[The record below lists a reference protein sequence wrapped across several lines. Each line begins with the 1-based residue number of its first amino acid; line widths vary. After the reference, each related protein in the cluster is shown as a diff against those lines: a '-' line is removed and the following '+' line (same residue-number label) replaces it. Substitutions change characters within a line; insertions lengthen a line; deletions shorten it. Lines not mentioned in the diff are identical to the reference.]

1 MLAAAGGSGQ
11 GREWTC
17 DRQVIEAARN
27 PPPLRERKKLRTR
40 EALISTSQ
48 KLFSEKGYA
57 ATTLEEIC
65 QSVEVAPPTLFRY
78 FESKAQLAL
87 ARNVDWAESLKAD
100 VASADRDASTFDIW
114 RHHVRHLSS
123 PEVARWTKR
132 RARWIAPEPVLC
144 SLMAALDVDCEAI
157 LASGLVAD
165 ADIDP
170 VDDVYAH
177 LVATALV
184 RGRWAVFRRWLELR
198 QPYEM
203 LAPAQMALIDFVA
216 EELSP
221 TGAAVLAR
229 LLDGRKPSLASAGPM
244 VLKDRLHPGHLT
256 VPSD

>member
-1 MLAAAGGSGQ
+1 
-11 GREWTC
+11 
-17 DRQVIEAARN
+17 VIEAPQN

-40 EALISTSQ
+40 EALISASQ

-87 ARNVDWAESLKAD
+87 ARNVDWADRLKAD
-100 VASADRDASTFDIW
+100 VDSVDRDVSTFDVW
-114 RHHVRHLSS
+114 RRHVRHLSS

-132 RARWIAPEPVLC
+132 RARWIAPEPVLR
-144 SLMAALDVDCEAI
+144 SLMAELDVDCEAI

-165 ADIDP
+165 TGIDP

-184 RGRWAVFRRWLELR
+184 RGRWAVFRRWLERR

-203 LAPAQMALIDFVA
+203 LAPAQMALIDFVVD
-216 EELSP
+216 ELSP
-221 TGAAVLAR
+221 TRALMLVR
-229 LLDGRKPSLASAGPM
+229 LLDGQKDSLSCSGPAALEGASP
-244 VLKDRLHPGHLT
+244 VRDT
-256 VPSD
+256 

>member
-1 MLAAAGGSGQ
+1 
-11 GREWTC
+11 
-17 DRQVIEAARN
+17 VIEAPQN
-27 PPPLRERKKLRTR
+27 PQPLRERKKLRTR
-40 EALISTSQ
+40 EALISASQ

-87 ARNVDWAESLKAD
+87 ARNVDWAESLRAD
-100 VASADRDASTFDIW
+100 VDSVDRDVSTFDIW
-114 RHHVRHLSS
+114 RRHVRHLSS

-132 RARWIAPEPVLC
+132 RARWIAPEPVLR

-157 LASGLVAD
+157 LASGLAAD
-165 ADIDP
+165 SGIDS
-170 VDDVYAH
+170 VNDVYAH
-177 LVATALV
+177 LVATTLV

-203 LAPAQMALIDFVA
+203 LAPAQMALIDFVV

-229 LLDGRKPSLASAGPM
+229 LLDGRNASLSSAGPTAPKG
-244 VLKDRLHPGHLT
+244 VG
-256 VPSD
+256 PSGTPDGSSD